1 MTQINTRTLI
11 VLLASLVAL
20 VVLVQS
26 SHRGRVSAAVIPQP
40 SVVSTA
46 VVEAP
51 KAVKPVALKV
61 ASGVQVIPAE
71 KCNVALKSGGA
82 FAVLAEPVSCNGVAI
97 ESVKI
102 NVSDKPCAAASK
114 SDFRTLSHSTVFDG
128 KFGVYVEN
136 KPQARCFEVAEIT
149 GKYL

>member
-1 MTQINTRTLI
+1 M
-11 VLLASLVAL
+11 LVKS
-20 VVLVQS
+20 Q
-26 SHRGRVSAAVIPQP
+26 HGRVSAAVIPQAT
-40 SVVSTA
+40 VVKTA

-51 KAVKPVALKV
+51 KAVQPAALKV

-82 FAVLAEPVSCNGVAI
+82 FAVLAEPVACNGVAI

-102 NVSDKPCAAASK
+102 NVSDKPCTAANK

>member
-1 MTQINTRTLI
+1 MTQINTRTI
-11 VLLASLVAL
+11 VVLLACFVAL
-20 VVLVQS
+20 VVLVKSQ
-26 SHRGRVSAAVIPQP
+26 HGRVSAAVIPQA
-40 SVVSTA
+40 SVVKTA
-46 VVEAP
+46 AAEAP
-51 KAVKPVALKV
+51 KAVQPVAYKV

-71 KCNVALKSGGA
+71 KCNIALKSGGA
-82 FAVLAEPVSCNGVAI
+82 FAVLAEPVACNGVAI

-102 NVSDKPCAAASK
+102 NVAEKPCAAAGK
-114 SDFRTLSHSTVFDG
+114 SDFRTLSHSTVLNG

>member
-1 MTQINTRTLI
+1 M
-11 VLLASLVAL
+11 LVKS
-20 VVLVQS
+20 QHS
-26 SHRGRVSAAVIPQP
+26 RVSAAVIPQAT
-40 SVVSTA
+40 VVKTA

-51 KAVKPVALKV
+51 KAVQPVALKV

-82 FAVLAEPVSCNGVAI
+82 FAVLAEPVACNGVAI

-102 NVSDKPCAAASK
+102 NVSDKPCAAAAK
-114 SDFRTLSHSTVFDG
+114 SDFRTFSHSTVLNG

-136 KPQARCFEVAEIT
+136 KPQARCFQVAEIT